1 MAYGIIQKKDENP
14 YQSVEDN
21 YCLPLKMPERRH
33 LVESPPS
40 SIKTEYALK
49 SEDSNLSGVQE
60 DQRPGK
66 ILSESCGQLEKRKK
80 DSIVIEISDCSLR
93 YVDDDDA
100 AVCFWFCFGEHF
112 NFLLT

>member
-1 MAYGIIQKKDENP
+1 MAITQKQDENP

-21 YCLPLKMPERRH
+21 YCLPLKTPERRH

-49 SEDSNLSGVQE
+49 SEGSNLSGAQE
-60 DQRPGK
+60 DQGPGK
-66 ILSESCGQLEKRKK
+66 VLSESCGQLEKRKN

-93 YVDDDDA
+93 FVDDDDN
-100 AVCFWFCFGEHF
+100 AVCLWFDFV
-112 NFLLT
+112 LI